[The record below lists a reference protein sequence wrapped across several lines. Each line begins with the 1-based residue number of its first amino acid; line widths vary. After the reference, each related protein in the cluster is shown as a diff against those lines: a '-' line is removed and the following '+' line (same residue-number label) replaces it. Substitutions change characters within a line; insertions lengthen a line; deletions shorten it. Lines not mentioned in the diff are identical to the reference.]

1 MTAKHAICII
11 AHKNAEQIN
20 LLLKLLDH
28 PLIDLFLHLDKKSQ
42 LKSADIEKPV
52 YSQITFVNR
61 HDARW

>member
-28 PLIDLFLHLDKKSQ
+28 PLIDFYLHLDKKSQ
-42 LKSADIEKPV
+42 SILK
-52 YSQITFVNR
+52 
-61 HDARW
+61 

>member
-28 PLIDLFLHLDKKSQ
+28 PLIDFYLHLDKKASKKMLI
-42 LKSADIEKPV
+42 LKSQSILK
-52 YSQITFVNR
+52 
-61 HDARW
+61 